1 MKMNHKLIMENWR
14 QFVNER
20 KTDEEYIQTARF
32 LSDIF
37 SDPNLSR
44 VIQPKTYP
52 EDKTGGWHP
61 GGNPETDPNSFW
73 DVFYAGEENMKHK
86 AFKIVVASE
95 YLEPLWEKYLDS
107 SGGSPVIFP
116 NKDEFNRWMLA
127 LQIFVAHHKYPGK
140 NILGDMSD
148 SGIMRIFLGDKV
160 DEITDTDQLRAIV
173 KEKAYSTFVH
183 EGTHFFNAIRAGG
196 NPHRDAKGGLKSR
209 ISHNPDGS
217 ITQEYAD
224 STEELQARMIQ
235 IQNNF
240 LKLGSW
246 KENEDVEVYYN
257 MLYSGNDG
265 IRYFINAFISE
276 YYPFANKISDWH
288 RDKVVSRVYQFAQR
302 LMKSED
308 YKAYVKYQAKYP
320 GAIYHDWGPDPDAE
334 TVALQEWRRY
344 VQER

>member
-1 MKMNHKLIMENWR
+1 MKHKLIMENWR
-14 QFVNER
+14 RFVNER
-20 KTDEEYIQTARF
+20 KSDEEYIQTARF

-37 SDPNLSR
+37 SDPILSR

-73 DVFYAGEENMKHK
+73 DVVRAGEENMKHK
-86 AFKIVVASE
+86 AFKIVVAEE

-116 NKDEFNRWMLA
+116 NKDEFNSWMLA
-127 LQIFVAHHKYPGK
+127 LKIFVTHQSDRSKTV
-140 NILGDMSD
+140 LGDMSD
-148 SGIMRIFLGDKV
+148 SGIMRLFLGDKV
-160 DEITDTDQLRAIV
+160 DEITDTDQLRTIV

-196 NPHRDAKGGLKSR
+196 NPYRDAKGGMKSR
-209 ISHNPDGS
+209 ISRNPDGS

-224 STEELQARMIQ
+224 STEELQARMIE
-235 IQNNF
+235 IQNDF
-240 LKLGSW
+240 LELGSY
-246 KENEDVEVYYN
+246 KDNYRVREYYE
-257 MLYSGNDG
+257 MLYGGNDG
-265 IRYFINAFISE
+265 IRKFINTFIEE
-276 YYPFANKISDWH
+276 YYPFDNKISDWH

-308 YKAYVKYQAKYP
+308 YKSYAKY
-320 GAIYHDWGPDPDAE
+320 HDEYEHTP